1 MYQYSAQKVNSDGT
15 LKPRGYIHD
24 GGAINVKVYIVG
36 TDVIHKEIT
45 EAQNNLNSRLDSL
58 LSAESDTVPKDQIK
72 QRIKYLDYY
81 NIDND
86 KTDLMNYL
94 KDTSMSNKST
104 VTNEI
109 NSFINIVKENSPK
122 NVDPERDGKLVWD
135 KTYDSKGT
143 YQAYSESDKAYPY
156 TLTDRLNMGDRIY
169 FVATSTRDPKSTDE
183 IQIYQIADIAIYK
196 LNFGD
201 PTSD

>member
-1 MYQYSAQKVNSDGT
+1 
-15 LKPRGYIHD
+15 
-24 GGAINVKVYIVG
+24 
-36 TDVIHKEIT
+36 
-45 EAQNNLNSRLDSL
+45 
-58 LSAESDTVPKDQIK
+58 
-72 QRIKYLDYY
+72 
-81 NIDND
+81 
-86 KTDLMNYL
+86 MNYL
-94 KDTSMSNKST
+94 KDTPMSNKGT

-109 NSFINIVKENSPK
+109 NNFIKIVKANSPK

-143 YQAYSESDKAYPY
+143 YQAYDESAKAYPY

-183 IQIYQIADIAIYK
+183 IQIYQISDIAIYK